1 MMSDVSG
8 PQTHDPFDVLRRPDA
23 PLAPSA
29 TFAKQLRQRLTAEL
43 RPLLSR
49 AATSTSDSQPE
60 RTATMTVTP
69 YLIVRN
75 AVAALDFYRD
85 AFGAV
90 ETLRMI
96 GDDGRVGHAE
106 IMIGGS
112 KLMMADEYPEIG
124 ALGPESR
131 GGPTSSFDIDVV
143 DAARVDE
150 TFQRALSFGAT
161 SLRPPADQFHGSR
174 SATVSDPFGQ
184 NWTFS
189 ALIEQLSAEEYASR
203 AATDTG
209 HGSFTVEATSVE
221 ATSVE
226 ATPGQAT
233 TGAATAT
240 PDAERHQVKH
250 HAQGDLYYFALPA
263 TDIAKAHAF
272 FGAVLGWQFAAPDR
286 GHIENISAP
295 PGSVNS
301 MNGETAVRLWFVVDD
316 IHAAVQRVR
325 EMGGTADEPVDY
337 ASGWSADCTDDQGT
351 MFSLSV
357 PVPEY
362 TA

>member
-1 MMSDVSG
+1 
-8 PQTHDPFDVLRRPDA
+8 
-23 PLAPSA
+23 
-29 TFAKQLRQRLTAEL
+29 
-43 RPLLSR
+43 
-49 AATSTSDSQPE
+49 
-60 RTATMTVTP
+60 MTVTP

-75 AVAALDFYRD
+75 AAAALDFYSD

-150 TFQRALSFGAT
+150 TFQRALSLGAT

-209 HGSFTVEATSVE
+209 HGSFTVET
-221 ATSVE
+221 
-226 ATPGQAT
+226 
-233 TGAATAT
+233 T
-240 PDAERHQVKH
+240 PDETTPDETTPDETTPDETTPDETTNPPDAARHQVKH
-250 HAQGDLYYFALPA
+250 HGHGDLYYFALPA
-263 TDIAKAHAF
+263 TDIDKAQAF
-272 FGAVLGWQFAAPDR
+272 FGAVLGWQFAAPEH

-301 MNGETAVRLWFVVDD
+301 MNGDTAVRLWFVVDD
-316 IHAAVQRVR
+316 IHTAVQRVR
-325 EMGGTADEPVDY
+325 EMGGTADEPINY
-337 ASGWSADCTDDQGT
+337 ESGWSADCTDDQGT